1 MCSSSAN
8 LHQKFMFDTP
18 LAIQNNGETTT
29 NPVYKLLQ
37 PIKKAKYPD
46 ITPVREVLAAR
57 LLTSVTVSNRT
68 SKYYRIPF

>member
-18 LAIQNNGETTT
+18 LAIQINGETKTD
-29 NPVYKLLQ
+29 PVYKLLQ

-46 ITPVREVLAAR
+46 ITPVRSACCP
-57 LLTSVTVSNRT
+57 SSYI
-68 SKYYRIPF
+68 SDGF